1 MRTTL
6 NLAFLAFFFIQIS
19 FSQEINYKEVT
30 QIIIGE
36 YHSEE
41 DVLIIKEE
49 IESSNKQKIV
59 RKLLKMN
66 NYLNEANE
74 TVNINGN
81 EISKACSDLYIARD
95 KHDDQI
101 TKLKQEVQLL
111 NQRYKEIDP
120 SNYEI
125 TQLNKKAEKCNLL
138 IREQNEA
145 IDNFRMCMMTQREVV
160 KDFDKIIEEL
170 YLAYKAFKAKK
181 PVTIAE
187 ND

>member
-6 NLAFLAFFFIQIS
+6 NLTFLALFFIQIS

-30 QIIIGE
+30 QIILGE
-36 YHSEE
+36 YHTEE
-41 DVLIIKEE
+41 DVQIIKEE

-59 RKLLKMN
+59 KRLLKMN
-66 NYLNEANE
+66 SYLNEANE
-74 TVNINGN
+74 TVNIDGY
-81 EISKACSDLYIARD
+81 EISKACSDLYIAQE
-95 KHDDQI
+95 KNDDQI
-101 TKLKQEVQLL
+101 KKLKQEVQLL

-125 TQLNKKAEKCNLL
+125 VQLNKKTEKCNIL
-138 IREQNEA
+138 IQEQNEA

-160 KDFDKIIEEL
+160 KDFDKIIEDL
-170 YLAYKAFKAKK
+170 YVAYKAFKAKK